1 MVSKA
6 IAHNF
11 FPCVLGK
18 SILAMPS
25 TSPAWLT
32 LGRALHIKKRNMKTI
47 QTVKDGVIIY
57 DVFDELE
64 TLKKKNTELQA
75 RLDATARA
83 VEPVLWEILKEIEEE

>member
-1 MVSKA
+1 MS
-6 IAHNF
+6 
-11 FPCVLGK
+11 
-18 SILAMPS
+18 S

-32 LGRALHIKKRNMKTI
+32 LGRALHIRKRDMKTI
-47 QTVKDGVIIY
+47 RVVEDGVVLY

-64 TLKKKNTELQA
+64 TLKKKNTELQV